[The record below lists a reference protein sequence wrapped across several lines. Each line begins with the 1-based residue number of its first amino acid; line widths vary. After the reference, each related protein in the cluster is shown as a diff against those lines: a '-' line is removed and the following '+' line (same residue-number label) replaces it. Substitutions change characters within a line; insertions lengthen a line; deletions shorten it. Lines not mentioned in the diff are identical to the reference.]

1 MKKRNKKVVLLTGML
16 CALSLTVCAC
26 GSKKYE
32 PAEVVAPEV
41 QPLDTEEDA
50 EEETPVTEQDMENE
64 ETDTEAEKEEAG
76 SSAEAGNDENAADTE
91 GTQENQSAA
100 GGSPSPEEPNNTENT
115 SDTESVQENQ
125 PAAQSASSEWVDS
138 TPNLEGDAKD
148 VQAGQF
154 TVVEAVKQKSDN
166 GGDIYVSAGSGDD
179 SSYNKI
185 TVTYDENTLF
195 AIRTIY
201 DGGARSELSAA
212 TSASL
217 SSGVQV
223 QVWGT
228 SSGGGLKATQICIIK
243 VA

>member
-1 MKKRNKKVVLLTGML
+1 MKKQKLVVLTGIL
-16 CALSLTVCAC
+16 CAVSLMVCAC

-32 PAEVVAPEV
+32 PAEVIAPEV
-41 QPLDTEEDA
+41 QPLDTEDDA
-50 EEETPVTEQDMENE
+50 EKESPVTEQDMENE
-64 ETDTEAEKEEAG
+64 ETDTEADKEEAG
-76 SSAEAGNDENAADTE
+76 SSAKQGNDENTVDTE
-91 GTQENQSAA
+91 GAQENKSAA
-100 GGSPSPEEPNNTENT
+100 GGSPSTEEPKNTENI
-115 SDTESVQENQ
+115 SGTESVQEKQ
-125 PAAQSASSEWVDS
+125 PTVQSASSEWVDS

-185 TVTYDENTLF
+185 IVTYDENTLF

-201 DGGARSELSAA
+201 DGGARSELSAT

>member
-1 MKKRNKKVVLLTGML
+1 MKKQKLVLLTGIL
-16 CALSLTVCAC
+16 CAVSLMVCAC

-32 PAEVVAPEV
+32 PVEVIAPEV

-50 EEETPVTEQDMENE
+50 EIETPVKEQDMENE
-64 ETDTEAEKEEAG
+64 ETDTEADKEEAR
-76 SSAEAGNDENAADTE
+76 SSAKQGNDENTADTE
-91 GTQENQSAA
+91 DIQENKSAA
-100 GGSPSPEEPNNTENT
+100 GGSPSTEEPKNTENI

-125 PAAQSASSEWVDS
+125 PTVQSASSEWVDS

-154 TVVEAVKQKSDN
+154 TVVEAIKQKSDN

-185 TVTYDENTLF
+185 MVTYDENTLF

>member
-1 MKKRNKKVVLLTGML
+1 ML
-16 CALSLTVCAC
+16 CAVSLTVCAC

-50 EEETPVTEQDMENE
+50 EEETPVTEQGMENE
-64 ETDTEAEKEEAG
+64 ETDAEADKEEAA
-76 SSAEAGNDENAADTE
+76 SSEESKNDENAGGT
-91 GTQENQSAA
+91 GSTQENQSVA
-100 GGSPSPEEPNNTENT
+100 GGSPASEEPPVIEC
-115 SDTESVQENQ
+115 S
-125 PAAQSASSEWVDS
+125 SSEWIDS
-138 TPNLEGDAKD
+138 TPNLEGESKD

-154 TVVEAVKQKSDN
+154 TVVEALKQKSDN

>member
-1 MKKRNKKVVLLTGML
+1 MKKQNKKMVLLTGML
-16 CALSLTVCAC
+16 CAVSLTVCAC

-50 EEETPVTEQDMENE
+50 EKETPVTEQDMENE
-64 ETDTEAEKEEAG
+64 ETGTEANKEEPE
-76 SSAEAGNDENAADTE
+76 SSEESRNDENAADT
-91 GTQENQSAA
+91 GSTQENQSAA
-100 GGSPSPEEPNNTENT
+100 GGSPASEEPKNTGNTAGTESTPEEPPVIEC
-115 SDTESVQENQ
+115 S
-125 PAAQSASSEWVDS
+125 SSEWIDS
-138 TPNLEGDAKD
+138 TPNLEGESKD

-154 TVVEAVKQKSDN
+154 TVVEAIKQKSDN

>member
-1 MKKRNKKVVLLTGML
+1 MRKQTRKMVLLTGML
-16 CALSLTVCAC
+16 CAVSLTVCAC

-32 PAEVVAPEV
+32 PIEMTAPEV

-50 EEETPVTEQDMENE
+50 EEETPVTKQDMENK
-64 ETDTEAEKEEAG
+64 ETGTEADKEDSG
-76 SSAEAGNDENAADTE
+76 SSAEAENDENVADTE

-100 GGSPSPEEPNNTENT
+100 GGSPSSKDPKNTAG
-115 SDTESVQENQ
+115 TESVQENQ

-148 VQAGQF
+148 VQGGQF